1 MDAPTKTFLFDLLN
15 TPSPTGWETGG
26 QKVWMDFTRK
36 HADRV
41 EHDAYGTA
49 WATLEGSGKAPRR
62 IMLEA
67 HADEIGFIVKQITAD
82 GFLRLDRVGGS
93 DTATARGRRIQFLGE
108 KGSVIG
114 IIGNTAIHLRK
125 DSLGDEKAPKIHEL
139 YVDVGA
145 TNAEEVAKL
154 GLRVGIPAVYADSA
168 QEFGNERLVGRALD
182 NRLGGF
188 IIAQVLARLAKRK
201 KKLTS
206 TLIAVN
212 AVQEEIGGHGARM
225 AAYRLNPDVAI
236 VLDVT
241 HATDTPGIDHAV
253 HGDVKLGAGPTITHG
268 TCNHPRVIKRLLEVA
283 AKAKIPIQHESSSRY
298 SGTDTDVIFNV
309 REGIPSALVSFPL
322 RYMHSVVEMADL
334 RDVEKT
340 IDLLVAFVESVAA
353 GDDFKVQLG

>member
-1 MDAPTKTFLFDLLN
+1 MDAKTKTFLFNLLN

-26 QKVWMDFTRK
+26 QKVWANYVRGF
-36 HADRV
+36 ADRV
-41 EHDAYGTA
+41 ESDAYGTA
-49 WATLEGSGKAPRR
+49 WATLEAGGKKAKR

-67 HADEIGFIVKQITAD
+67 HADEIGFIVKQITKD

-93 DTATARGRRIQFLGE
+93 DTATARGRRIHFLGE
-108 KGSVIG
+108 NGTVLG

-125 DSLGDEKAPKIHEL
+125 DGLTDEKAPKIHEL

-145 TNAEEVAKL
+145 TSAEEVAKL
-154 GLRVGIPAVYADSA
+154 GLRVGIPAVYADGA
-168 QEFGNERLVGRALD
+168 QEFGTGRIVGRALD

-188 IIAQVLARLAKRK
+188 VIAQVLARLAKTRK
-201 KKLTS
+201 KLRS
-206 TLIAVN
+206 TVIGVN

-225 AAYRLNPDVAI
+225 AAYRLNPDVCI

-241 HATDTPGIDHAV
+241 HATDTPGIEHAV
-253 HGDVKLGAGPTITHG
+253 HGDIKLGAGPSITHG
-268 TCNHPRVIKRLLEVA
+268 TANHPRVIQRLLKVA
-283 AKAKIPIQHESSSRY
+283 DAAKIPIQHESSSRY

-334 RDVEKT
+334 ADVEKT
-340 IDLLVAFVESVAA
+340 IRLLTAFVESVSES
-353 GDDFKVQLG
+353 DDFAVKL